1 MGIAQT
7 AASPNFSHLIMPA
20 FRYLAFLMFPLL
32 AGLTPAG
39 AAEDFPIPPDNQ
51 EITIPFPTP
60 EESLQKLQLPPGFKA
75 TLFAAEPDINNPI
88 ACTWDE
94 KGRLWVA
101 ENFTY
106 SDSRERYNMKLRDR
120 ILIFEDTDNDGRHD
134 KRTVFTDEVQML
146 TSIERGLGGVWAV
159 CPPHLL
165 FIPDKDGDDKP
176 DGPPQVVLDGFSS
189 QAASRHTFANGLKWG
204 PDGWLYGRCG
214 ISSTSFVG
222 TPETPVEKRQ
232 GIAGGLWRYHPTQK
246 KFEIVCYG
254 TTNPWG
260 HDWDEH
266 GELFFINTVIGHLWH
281 GVQGARLKRMHGQD
295 LNPRSYQLM
304 DQIADHYHWDT
315 GKKWT
320 DSRGGLGVNDQLGG
334 GHAHVGMII
343 YQGTNWPKEYRGRVM
358 TLNLHGR
365 RINVERLERQGAS
378 YVGKHE
384 PDILKSGDPWFRG
397 VELTYG
403 PDGGVYILDWS
414 DIGECHENDGVH
426 RNSGRIFKVTYGDAV
441 KPKETDVT
449 KLSPDELVNLQ
460 LSDNEWLV
468 RMARWEL
475 RERAHRG
482 NLSDLTQALAS
493 VFQAAPT
500 PPKKLNAWWTLLYSG
515 NTDANLP
522 SGQDAMVS
530 MLEKLMTSD
539 SEYLQRWGIDA
550 TMQAGATARSSTIL
564 TGFAKKQPSAL
575 MRLHL
580 ASNLGKLPLADRPA
594 LASILL
600 AQAEDAKDAYLPLMY
615 WYGIMDLPPAELV
628 KLEKQCQI
636 PLVRQFIARRCT
648 EDIESGPGPLN
659 ELLAQVR
666 PADTAEVLQGMTEAL
681 NGWAKAKKPGAWD
694 AFSAKVGEPDQQEH
708 LRALSA
714 LFGDGRALE
723 DIKKLVLDDQ
733 ADFTTRRNALQS
745 LIAAKADGLRE
756 VCEKLLK
763 TRDLNMTAV
772 RGLALYDDEKI
783 GESLARSYRSF
794 YPNEQPAVMDTLTSR
809 ANFAKAMLR
818 QVGEAGNQI
827 PRKDITPF
835 HARQMRSF
843 KDPVLDKKLTE
854 VWGEIRDSSAD
865 KQELIAAL
873 KAKLTPEHLK
883 NANQS
888 AGRLVFSQVC
898 AACHKLYGEGHL
910 IGPDLTGSGRKDVNY
925 LIENIVDP
933 SAMLA
938 ADYKM
943 TVVTLKDGR
952 ILSGNVAAKTDRTLT
967 LKMIG
972 QEQTV
977 ERSEIASSQELPMSL
992 MPEGLMLALSD
1003 EQIRDLMAYLTGDS
1017 QVPLPGQ

>member
-1 MGIAQT
+1 MLTYTKT
-7 AASPNFSHLIMPA
+7 AAT
-20 FRYLAFLMFPLL
+20 RLALLGLPLL
-32 AGLTPAG
+32 SAAALAAG
-39 AAEDFPIPPDNQ
+39 DFPVPPDNQ
-51 EITIPFPTP
+51 PLTVPFPSP
-60 EESLQKLQLPPGFKA
+60 EESLKKLNLPPGFKA
-75 TLFAAEPDINNPI
+75 SLFAAEPDINNPI

-106 SDSRERYNMKLRDR
+106 SDSRERYNMTLRDR
-120 ILIFEDTDNDGRHD
+120 ILIFEDSDNDGRHD
-134 KRTVFTDEVQML
+134 KRTVFTDQVQML
-146 TSIERGLGGVWAV
+146 TSVERGLGGVWAV

-176 DGPPQVVLDGFSS
+176 DGPPQIMLDGFST

-214 ISSTSFVG
+214 ISSTSYVG
-222 TPETPVEKRQ
+222 TPETPVDKRQ
-232 GIAGGLWRYHPTQK
+232 GIAGGLWRYHPTAK

-260 HDWDEH
+260 HDWTENGD
-266 GELFFINTVIGHLWH
+266 LIFINTVIGHLWH
-281 GVQGARLKRMHGQD
+281 GIQGAHLKRMHGQD
-295 LNPRSYQLM
+295 LNPRAYALM

-315 GKKWT
+315 GKNWT
-320 DSRGGLGVNDQLGG
+320 DSRGGQGINDQLGG
-334 GHAHVGMII
+334 GHAHCGMII
-343 YQGTNWPKEYRGRVM
+343 YQGTNWPKEYHGRVM

-365 RINVERLERQGAS
+365 RINVERLERQGGS
-378 YVGKHE
+378 FVGKHE
-384 PDILKSGDPWFRG
+384 PDILKSDDPWFRG

-426 RNSGRIFKVTYGDAV
+426 RNSGRIFKVTYGNATR
-441 KPKETDVT
+441 PKEADVST
-449 KLSPDELVNLQ
+449 
-460 LSDNEWLV
+460 LSDGDLVKLQTSENEWLV

-475 RERAHRG
+475 RERAFRG
-482 NLSDLTQALAS
+482 KAPQVAATLAS
-493 VFQAAPT
+493 LFKTAT
-500 PPKKLNAWWTLLYSG
+500 TSSDKLNAWWTLQWADQLNG
-515 NTDANLP
+515 GVPGAEEALGD
-522 SGQDAMVS
+522 
-530 MLEKLMTSD
+530 MLTGLMTSND
-539 SEYLQRWGIDA
+539 ETHRRWVLESLASE
-550 TMQAGATARSSTIL
+550 GASAKTTEILTQSASESSTPYI
-564 TGFAKKQPSAL
+564 
-575 MRLHL
+575 RLHL
-580 ASNLGKLPLADRPA
+580 ASLLGRLPDEHKPA
-594 LASILL
+594 LARALL
-600 AQAEDAKDAYLPLMY
+600 THAADAKDPYLPLMY
-615 WYGIMDLPPAELV
+615 WYGIMDMPATELV
-628 KLEKQCQI
+628 KLEPGCQI
-636 PLVRQFIARRCT
+636 PLVRQFIARRST
-648 EDIESGPGPLN
+648 EDIETAPGPLN
-659 ELLAQVR
+659 TLLAQVA
-666 PADTAEVLQGMTEAL
+666 PSNYGDLLQGMTEAL
-681 NGWAKAKKPGAWD
+681 KGWARAKKPEGWD
-694 AFSAKVGEPDQQEH
+694 AFSSKVKKDSDQEA

-714 LFGDGRALE
+714 LFGDGRALD
-723 DIKKLVLDDQ
+723 DIKKLVLDEK

-772 RGLALYDDEKI
+772 RGLALFDDEKI
-783 GESLARSYRSF
+783 GESLAKSYRSF

-809 ANFAKAMLR
+809 ANFAKAMLK
-818 QVGEAGNQI
+818 QVGTAPNQI

-843 KDPVLDKKLTE
+843 KDADLDKKLAE
-854 VWGEIRDSSAD
+854 VWGDVRESSAD
-865 KQELIAAL
+865 KQQLIATL
-873 KAKLTPEHLK
+873 KGKLTKDLLVK
-883 NANQS
+883 ADQS
-888 AGRLVFSQVC
+888 AGRAVFNQVC

-943 TVVTLKDGR
+943 TVVNLKDGR

-972 QEQTV
+972 QEQVV
-977 ERSEIASSQELPMSL
+977 ERSEIAGMQELPVSM

-1003 EQIRDLMAYLTGDS
+1003 EQIRNLMAYLMGDA